1 MPPDA
6 ANAAGVPSRCNIDV
20 YLTFDVMRIT
30 HSMLECESSAE
41 VTEEASADAFTAA
54 YLEN

>member
-6 ANAAGVPSRCNIDV
+6 ANAAGVPSCCNIDV

-41 VTEEASADAFTAA
+41 MTDGRPLMRSRGAF
-54 YLEN
+54 